1 MAKKSVPKKPVPSK
15 AGSSKII
22 SSKPGP
28 SKSGS
33 SKSGSS
39 KATSSK
45 TVPSKAASSKII
57 SVKAVS
63 VQPVSSKK
71 SSEKTVLGNPNPIAA
86 HMNLTLLEVADPT
99 DLSAL
104 MADTRVGSL
113 IAARLSDSSAI
124 ITPDKT
130 DALLKALKDG
140 GHTPKIVRLE
150 NTRGEA

>member
-1 MAKKSVPKKPVPSK
+1 MAKKSVAKKV
-15 AGSSKII
+15 I
-22 SSKPGP
+22 SSKP
-28 SKSGS
+28 
-33 SKSGSS
+33 
-39 KATSSK
+39 
-45 TVPSKAASSKII
+45 ASSKKIAE
-57 SVKAVS
+57 K
-63 VQPVSSKK
+63 PVSSKPSSSKPSSSKK
-71 SSEKTVLGNPNPIAA
+71 SPEKTVSGNPNPIAA

-113 IAARLSDSSAI
+113 IAVRLSDSSAI

-150 NTRGEA
+150 SAR

>member
-1 MAKKSVPKKPVPSK
+1 MAKKSVAKKV
-15 AGSSKII
+15 I
-22 SSKPGP
+22 SSKSASSKKIVEKPDSSKP
-28 SKSGS
+28 SS
-33 SKSGSS
+33 SKS
-39 KATSSK
+39 
-45 TVPSKAASSKII
+45 
-57 SVKAVS
+57 
-63 VQPVSSKK
+63 VSSKSVSSQK
-71 SSEKTVLGNPNPIAA
+71 SVEKIVSGNPNPIAA

-104 MADTRVGSL
+104 MADARVGSL

-150 NTRGEA
+150 SARGEA

>member
-1 MAKKSVPKKPVPSK
+1 VVKKSVPKKSVSK
-15 AGSSKII
+15 KSI
-22 SSKPGP
+22 SSKLDTSKP
-28 SKSGS
+28 SS
-33 SKSGSS
+33 SKE
-39 KATSSK
+39 
-45 TVPSKAASSKII
+45 I
-57 SVKAVS
+57 SVKAS
-63 VQPVSSKK
+63 SSKK

-86 HMNLTLLEVADPT
+86 HMNLTLIEVADPT

-104 MADTRVGSL
+104 MADSRVGPL

-150 NTRGEA
+150 SARGEA

>member
-1 MAKKSVPKKPVPSK
+1 MAKKSIAKKV
-15 AGSSKII
+15 I
-22 SSKPGP
+22 SSKP
-28 SKSGS
+28 SS
-33 SKSGSS
+33 SKSVSS
-39 KATSSK
+39 K
-45 TVPSKAASSKII
+45 PG
-57 SVKAVS
+57 
-63 VQPVSSKK
+63 SSKK
-71 SSEKTVLGNPNPIAA
+71 SPEKIVSGNPNPIAA

-104 MADTRVGSL
+104 MADSRVGSL

-150 NTRGEA
+150 SARGEA

>member
-1 MAKKSVPKKPVPSK
+1 MAKKSVAKRSVAKKV
-15 AGSSKII
+15 I
-22 SSKPGP
+22 SSKPVSSKKIVEKPVLSKP
-28 SKSGS
+28 SPRKSVS

-39 KATSSK
+39 K
-45 TVPSKAASSKII
+45 
-57 SVKAVS
+57 
-63 VQPVSSKK
+63 K
-71 SSEKTVLGNPNPIAA
+71 SSEKIISGNPNPIAA

-104 MADTRVGSL
+104 MADARVGSL

-150 NTRGEA
+150 SARGEA

>member
-1 MAKKSVPKKPVPSK
+1 MAKKSIPKKSIPGK
-15 AGSSKII
+15 TGSSKTG
-22 SSKPGP
+22 SSKPV
-28 SKSGS
+28 S
-33 SKSGSS
+33 SKTISV

-45 TVPSKAASSKII
+45 S
-57 SVKAVS
+57 
-63 VQPVSSKK
+63 VSSKK
-71 SSEKTVLGNPNPIAA
+71 PSEKTVSGNPNPIAA

-104 MADTRVGSL
+104 MADARVGSL

-150 NTRGEA
+150 NTSGSGRSET

>member
-1 MAKKSVPKKPVPSK
+1 VVKKSVPKKSV
-15 AGSSKII
+15 
-22 SSKPGP
+22 SSKP
-28 SKSGS
+28 SS
-33 SKSGSS
+33 SKS
-39 KATSSK
+39 
-45 TVPSKAASSKII
+45 
-57 SVKAVS
+57 
-63 VQPVSSKK
+63 VSSKP
-71 SSEKTVLGNPNPIAA
+71 SSGNPNPIAA

-104 MADTRVGSL
+104 MADARVGGL

-150 NTRGEA
+150 TARGEV